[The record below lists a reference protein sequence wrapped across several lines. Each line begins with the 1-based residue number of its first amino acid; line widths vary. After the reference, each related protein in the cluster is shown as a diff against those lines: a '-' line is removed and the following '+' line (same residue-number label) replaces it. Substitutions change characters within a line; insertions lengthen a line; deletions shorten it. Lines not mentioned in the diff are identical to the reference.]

1 MTKTRKGGKTMKRL
15 LVMLLSIS
23 MISGLF
29 TFGLGNA
36 SADEVD
42 TTADVGT
49 TYYISS
55 LNGDNNADGTSPDTA
70 WESVMKIND
79 ITLQPGDKVL
89 LESCLLYTSRCV

>member
-49 TYYISS
+49 TYYILS
-55 LNGDNNADGTSPDTA
+55 L
-70 WESVMKIND
+70 IH
-79 ITLQPGDKVL
+79 I
-89 LESCLLYTSRCV
+89 